1 MSEIK
6 KVSAQKAIFN
16 MCKSCIYDPLAG
28 GSWREQVEQCKISR
42 CELYE
47 HRPRSNAHKK
57 EQREIYLASLTPEQ
71 LAEEQAKNMKAAQAL
86 SSSRKLAVQT
96 AEC

>member
-16 MCKSCIYDPLAG
+16 HCKSCIYDPANG
-28 GSWREQVEQCKISR
+28 GSWREQVENCTVTR

-47 HRPRSNAHKK
+47 HRPRSTAHRKQ
-57 EQREIYLASLTPEQ
+57 QRELYLASLTPAQ
-71 LAEEQAKNMKAAQAL
+71 LEEERAKNAKTAQAL
-86 SSSRKLAVQT
+86 HKNREV
-96 AEC
+96 

>member
-6 KVSAQKAIFN
+6 KISAQKAIFN
-16 MCKSCIYDPLAG
+16 MCKSCIYDSLAG

-47 HRPRSNAHKK
+47 HRPRSTAHKK

-71 LAEEQAKNMKAAQAL
+71 LAEEQAKSARAAQSLHNA
-86 SSSRKLAVQT
+86 REAKQ
-96 AEC
+96 